1 MNKRLFFTSE
11 MEFDPFDGANTEDP
25 YPTYRWLLDQAPAYY
40 NPDRDFWAISRLQ
53 DVKSAVMD
61 HQTYSSAAGVRI
73 DDLLALAGP
82 SPLTMDPPRHGLLR
96 NLVRKPFA
104 VRAVA
109 ELADM
114 VEGNVD
120 RILADLLEDLPA
132 AGELEVVSRFAKLV
146 PVAVIC
152 ELLGV
157 PAEDAPMLKGWA
169 DAMLETVPGQTGSTP
184 AAIDGA
190 RNLRSYWVQALGAR
204 RAQPQDDI
212 LSAIATAV
220 VQDGP
225 LPEDEQVGMCNLV
238 FEAGNA
244 TTGTLIANAILA
256 LGTHPAQLDWLQQH
270 PDHLPGAIEEFLRWE
285 SPVQTLMRVTTT
297 EVLLHGA
304 RIPAGSRVLLVLG
317 AANRDGRVWD
327 APDELRLDR
336 EVVRNLAFG
345 EGIHHCLGAPLARL
359 EAPIALRSFLSAIPE
374 YQVGAVTRFH
384 DVSMRTLKSLTIT
397 AQTVAA

>member
-1 MNKRLFFTSE
+1 MAF
-11 MEFDPFDGANTEDP
+11 
-25 YPTYRWLLDQAPAYY
+25 
-40 NPDRDFWAISRLQ
+40 
-53 DVKSAVMD
+53 
-61 HQTYSSAAGVRI
+61 
-73 DDLLALAGP
+73 
-82 SPLTMDPPRHGLLR
+82 
-96 NLVRKPFA
+96 
-104 VRAVA
+104 
-109 ELADM
+109 
-114 VEGNVD
+114 
-120 RILADLLEDLPA
+120 
-132 AGELEVVSRFAKLV
+132 
-146 PVAVIC
+146 
-152 ELLGV
+152 
-157 PAEDAPMLKGWA
+157 
-169 DAMLETVPGQTGSTP
+169 
-184 AAIDGA
+184 
-190 RNLRSYWVQALGAR
+190 
-204 RAQPQDDI
+204 
-212 LSAIATAV
+212 
-220 VQDGP
+220 
-225 LPEDEQVGMCNLV
+225 
-238 FEAGNA
+238 A

-256 LGTHPAQLDWLQQH
+256 LGTHPAQLDWLRQH